1 MIKVKNVVYVLSYL
15 IGFIGFLAVFR
26 FVGGL
31 YSAVFLSL
39 LIFGIFVDRNER
51 EVIPRIFLNLISLTV
66 VIFLFFRVSEEDLVV
81 PVLETLLLL
90 LGIKF
95 VEKKEF
101 RDFMQIYTISVF
113 LLAGS
118 ALLTIDLSFMFFFIF
133 LFFSTVLAII
143 LLTYYSQDRDL
154 SFDKD
159 VFKKII
165 KGSSAIPLMAVPF
178 TALLFVVLPRTE
190 QPVFSFFNLGSQGK
204 TGFSDIVELGDVS
217 HIQEVET
224 VAMRIK
230 INRKMDINPENVY
243 IRGVVLNFFDGKRW
257 LRKNVDENDYVEIKN
272 PVLQEIILEPTGRR
286 YVLAFDTPV
295 KINLRGV
302 QKDGDYVY
310 RYRKNIYSR
319 IKYTAISD
327 IKAVI
332 KSDQIN
338 RRIYTQLPKDI
349 HQEVRNLAHKL
360 KGDNTKKTVDNVIS
374 HLRNSYRYT
383 LTNLPAGNDP
393 VYRFLFVDKKGNC
406 EYFASSA
413 ALLLRLNKIPVRLVA
428 GYRGMRYNEIGDYYI
443 VPYKYAHTWI
453 EVYIN
458 GEWVRFDP
466 TPSFSAYVIGKE
478 KGGLSEKIRLIFDAV
493 EYAYI
498 NSIINYDIKN
508 QLSLLRKTEGFVF
521 SFGKDLKKV
530 KEFLPYVLV
539 LIVLGMFVFLFVKI
553 RFESYEERLIK
564 RFNKKMEKLGYKRKE
579 NEGLEEFTERIRD
592 DEVRKKALIF
602 VKEFERVY
610 YTDKKI
616 DKNLYKELL
625 SHIDNINI
633 KG

>member
-1 MIKVKNVVYVLSYL
+1 MIKVKNVVYILSYL

-26 FVGGL
+26 YVGGL

-39 LIFGIFVDRNER
+39 LIFGVFVDRNER
-51 EVIPRIFLNLISLTV
+51 EVIPRIFLNLISLAV
-66 VIFLFFRVSEEDLVV
+66 VVYLFFRVSEEDLVV

-95 VEKKEF
+95 AEKKEF

-118 ALLTIDLSFMFFFIF
+118 ALLTIDISFMFFFMF

-143 LLTYYSQDRDL
+143 LLTYYWQDRDL
-154 SFDKD
+154 SFDRD
-159 VFKKII
+159 TFKKII
-165 KGSSAIPLMAVPF
+165 KGSLAIPLMAIPF

-190 QPVFSFFNLGSQGK
+190 QPVFSFFNFGSQGK

-217 HIQEVET
+217 NIQEVET

-230 INRKMDINPENVY
+230 VNGKIDPENVY

-257 LRKNVDENDYVEIKN
+257 LRKNIDENDYVDIKN

-286 YVLAFDTPV
+286 YILAFDTPV

-302 QKDGDYVY
+302 QKDGDYVFKY
-310 RYRKNIYSR
+310 SKNIYSR

-332 KSDQIN
+332 KSDQID
-338 RRIYTQLPKDI
+338 RLIYTQLPKDI
-349 HQEVRNLAHKL
+349 HHEIRKLAQKL
-360 KGDNTKKTVDNVIS
+360 KGENTKKTVDNVVGY
-374 HLRNSYRYT
+374 LRNSYRYT
-383 LTNLPAGNDP
+383 LKNLPAGNDP

-413 ALLLRLNKIPVRLVA
+413 AMLLRLNKIPVRLVA

-453 EVYIN
+453 EVYMN
-458 GEWVRFDP
+458 GEWIRFDP
-466 TPSFSAYVIGKE
+466 TPSYSAYVIGKKE
-478 KGGLSEKIRLIFDAV
+478 EGLSEKIKLIFDAI

-521 SFGKDLKKV
+521 SFGKDLRKV

-539 LIVLGMFVFLFVKI
+539 LIVLSMFVFLFVKI
-553 RFESYEERLIK
+553 KLESYEERLIK
-564 RFNKKMEKLGYKRKE
+564 IFNKKMEKLGYKRKE
-579 NEGLEEFTERIRD
+579 NEGLEEFAERIRD
-592 DEVRKKALIF
+592 DEIRKKALIF
-602 VKEFERVY
+602 VKEFEKVY

>member
-1 MIKVKNVVYVLSYL
+1 MIKVKNVVYILSYL
-15 IGFIGFLAVFR
+15 IGFIGFLSVFR
-26 FVGGL
+26 FVGGI

-39 LIFGIFVDRNER
+39 LIFGVFLDRKEK
-51 EVIPRIFLNLISLTV
+51 EIIPRIFLNLVSLTI

-118 ALLTIDLSFMFFFIF
+118 ALLTIDLSFMFFFIS
-133 LFFSTVLAII
+133 LFFTTVLAII

-159 VFKKII
+159 VFKKIV
-165 KGSSAIPLMAVPF
+165 KGSSVIPLIAIPF
-178 TALLFVVLPRTE
+178 TALLFIVLPRTQ
-190 QPVFSFFNLGSQGK
+190 QPVFSFFNFGSQGK

-217 HIQEVET
+217 NIQEVET

-230 INRKMDINPENVY
+230 INKEVDPENVY

-257 LRKNVDENDYVEIKN
+257 LRRRIDENDYVEIKN
-272 PVLQEIILEPTGRR
+272 PVFQEIILEPTGRR
-286 YVLAFDTPV
+286 YILAFDVPV
-295 KINLRGV
+295 KVSIRGV

-319 IKYTAISD
+319 IKYTAVSD

-332 KSDQIN
+332 KSYQIDHYV
-338 RRIYTQLPKDI
+338 YTQLPKGI
-349 HQEVRNLAHKL
+349 HPEVKKLARRLIGK
-360 KGDNTKKTVDNVIS
+360 DNTETVANVIN
-374 HLRNSYRYT
+374 HLKKNYRYT
-383 LTNLPAGNDP
+383 LKNLPSSNDP
-393 VYRFLFVDKKGNC
+393 VHRFLFVDRKGNC
-406 EYFASSA
+406 EYFASTA

-428 GYRGMRYNEIGDYYI
+428 GYRGMRYNAIGNYFI

-458 GEWVRFDP
+458 GKWIRFDP
-466 TPSFSAYVIGKE
+466 TPSYSAFVIEKK
-478 KGGLSEKIRLIFDAV
+478 KGGLSEKIKLIIDAI

-508 QLSLLRKTEGFVF
+508 QLSLLKKSERFIF
-521 SFGKDLKKV
+521 SFKDDLGKV
-530 KEFLPYVLV
+530 RGFLPYF
-539 LIVLGMFVFLFVKI
+539 LIMLISVTSLFLII
-553 RFESYEERLIK
+553 RIKMESYEERLIK
-564 RFNKKMEKLGYKRKE
+564 RFNKKMERLGYIRKE
-579 NEGLEEFTERIRD
+579 NEGLEEFAKRIND
-592 DEVRKKALIF
+592 KELKEKILTFAG
-602 VKEFERVY
+602 EFERIY
-610 YTDKKI
+610 YTDKRLNRDEYKRLISLI
-616 DKNLYKELL
+616 D
-625 SHIDNINI
+625 DINI

>member
-1 MIKVKNVVYVLSYL
+1 MIKVKNVVYILSYL
-15 IGFIGFLAVFR
+15 IGFIGFLSVFR

-39 LIFGIFVDRNER
+39 LAFGVFIDRKEKKL
-51 EVIPRIFLNLISLTV
+51 IPRIFLNLVSLTV

-118 ALLTIDLSFMFFFIF
+118 ALLTIDISFMFFFIS
-133 LFFSTVLAII
+133 LFFITVLAII

-159 VFKKII
+159 MFKKII
-165 KGSSAIPLMAVPF
+165 KGSSVIPLIAIPF

-190 QPVFSFFNLGSQGK
+190 QPVFSFFNFGSQGK
-204 TGFSDIVELGDVS
+204 TGFSDIVKLGDVS
-217 HIQEVET
+217 NIQEVET

-230 INRKMDINPENVY
+230 INKKIDPENVY

-257 LRKNVDENDYVEIKN
+257 LRRNIEENDYVEIKN
-272 PVLQEIILEPTGRR
+272 LVFQEIILEPTGRR
-286 YVLAFDTPV
+286 YILAFDTPV
-295 KINLRGV
+295 KMNLRGV

-327 IKAVI
+327 LNATIRT
-332 KSDQIN
+332 DQIDSY
-338 RRIYTQLPKDI
+338 IYTQIPKDI
-349 HQEVRNLAHKL
+349 HPAVRKLAEQL
-360 KGDNTKKTVDNVIS
+360 RGEDYKKTVANVIS
-374 HLRNSYRYT
+374 YLKNNYRYT
-383 LTNLPAGNDP
+383 LKNLPSGDDP

-428 GYRGMRYNEIGDYYI
+428 GYRGMRYNAIGDYYI

-458 GEWVRFDP
+458 GEWIRFDP
-466 TPSFSAYVIGKE
+466 TPSYSAFVIEKE
-478 KGGLSEKIRLIFDAV
+478 KGGLSEKIKLLIDAI

-508 QLSLLRKTEGFVF
+508 QLSLLKKTGGFVF
-521 SFGKDLKKV
+521 SFSRDLRKIKD
-530 KEFLPYVLV
+530 FLLYGLVLV
-539 LIVLGMFVFLFVKI
+539 VFIMFIFLVVKI
-553 RFESYEERLIK
+553 RLESYEERLIK
-564 RFNKKMEKLGYKRKE
+564 KFNKKMERLGYKRRE
-579 NEGLEEFTERIRD
+579 NEGFEEFAERIN
-592 DEVRKKALIF
+592 DEKLRKKVLTF
-602 VKEFERVY
+602 VKEFEKIF
-610 YTDKKI
+610 YTDKKL
-616 DKNLYKELL
+616 DTGMYKKLISL
-625 SHIDNINI
+625 IDNINI